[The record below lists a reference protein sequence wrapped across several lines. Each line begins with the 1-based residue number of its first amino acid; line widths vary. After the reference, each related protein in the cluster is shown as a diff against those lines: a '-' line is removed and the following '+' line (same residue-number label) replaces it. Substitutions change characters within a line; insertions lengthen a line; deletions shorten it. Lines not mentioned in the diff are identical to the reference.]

1 MNYVEEEI
9 NARNDPSSVAAE
21 NINRIASFLGEKTV
35 IAATSQIIKEAIEQK
50 DSWLLRQAGYLFLG
64 MICDT
69 CADMFKKSMDEIM
82 KMSASGLMD
91 PHPRVR
97 FEALTS
103 LGLLLTELAPQAQKT
118 YHN

>member
-1 MNYVEEEI
+1 
-9 NARNDPSSVAAE
+9 
-21 NINRIASFLGEKTV
+21 
-35 IAATSQIIKEAIEQK
+35 
-50 DSWLLRQAGYLFLG
+50 

-91 PHPRVR
+91 HHPRVR

-103 LGLLLTELAPQAQKT
+103 LGLLLTELAP
-118 YHN
+118 